1 MTTYCRAHPMD
12 TIEVA
17 ASTLFVSLIGVQ
29 SASAPESPALFITPT
44 ADNLE
49 AFLSAA
55 MTNKQV
61 PVTVVA
67 REERATL
74 VLTAAAANARQQSA
88 GARFA
93 RCLIASC
100 TSVKEGGATS
110 VQLVKGET
118 VVWSYSVNKDRG
130 EKNRQSLAEAIAK
143 HLKADYFHK

>member
-1 MTTYCRAHPMD
+1 
-12 TIEVA
+12 
-17 ASTLFVSLIGVQ
+17 
-29 SASAPESPALFITPT
+29 
-44 ADNLE
+44 
-49 AFLSAA
+49 
-55 MTNKQV
+55 MTNKQM
-61 PVTVVA
+61 P
-67 REERATL
+67 RHGRRQRRRAAL
-74 VLTAAAANARQQSA
+74 VLTASAANARQQSA